1 MIREIVVNQGPSVNT
16 LTEAYRRL
24 VDSIQYRKYK
34 VDPTRSVLEMGDT
47 VRPETVIGFHH
58 ETGQPVL
65 AKLEGCVI
73 RILINP
79 LDESVMM
86 LAVSREDD

>member
-1 MIREIVVNQGPSVNT
+1 MIRKIAINQGPSLKI

-24 VDSIQYRKYK
+24 MDGIRYRKYQ
-34 VDPTRSVLEMGDT
+34 VDPARSVLEMGGT
-47 VRPETVIGFHH
+47 VRQDTVIGFHH
-58 ETGQPVL
+58 ETGQPV
-65 AKLEGCVI
+65 AAELEGRVV

-86 LAVSREDD
+86 LAVSKEDD